1 MKSCR
6 AHGGSR
12 WARCRHRLSIGIGAT
27 VMCGSTSVASV
38 PGSMPSIVAIYLVG
52 VVEKPRGGFARRD
65 RGAGWPSNLERSAR
79 MSLPQHI
86 VMSEVGPRDGLQIE
100 QTFLPTE
107 QKIALIDALSTTGLT
122 KI

>member
-1 MKSCR
+1 
-6 AHGGSR
+6 
-12 WARCRHRLSIGIGAT
+12 
-27 VMCGSTSVASV
+27 
-38 PGSMPSIVAIYLVG
+38 
-52 VVEKPRGGFARRD
+52 
-65 RGAGWPSNLERSAR
+65 

-122 KI
+122 KIEITGFVHSKVVPQLADAEAVAAGGDRKSVV